1 MDGPWTKV
9 SHSYPLPAVSWEQL
23 VQLPLE
29 SLGLQPVAEQGW
41 IYASRPYAL
50 AGYSIQPRLFCS
62 VNRAS
67 DQLLVTIDRITV
79 HGLPQLGDGLKL
91 TGAIRFSEQS
101 SHTQV
106 EQSLGASTSTT
117 HLLGV
122 VPRSLLKP
130 LIQKALLAS
139 HQRMS
144 RTLQRR
150 LRQALGVQ

>member
-1 MDGPWTKV
+1 MDDLWTQV
-9 SHSYPLPAVSWEQL
+9 SHSYSLPAVSWEQL
-23 VQLPLE
+23 LQLPLE

-41 IYASRPYAL
+41 IYPSRPYAL
-50 AGYSIQPRLFCS
+50 AGYTIQPRLFCS
-62 VNRAS
+62 VSRSLQHLEVSINK
-67 DQLLVTIDRITV
+67 ITV

-91 TGAIRFSEQS
+91 SGAIRFSEQS
-101 SHTQV
+101 SHTRV
-106 EQSLGASTSTT
+106 EQSLGASTSSTS
-117 HLLGV
+117 LLAV

-150 LRQALGVQ
+150 LSQALGVQ

>member
-1 MDGPWTKV
+1 MDDPWTQV

-23 VQLPLE
+23 LQLPLE

-41 IYASRPYAL
+41 IYTSRPYAL
-50 AGYSIQPRLFCS
+50 AGHTIQPRLFCS
-62 VNRAS
+62 VSRS
-67 DQLLVTIDRITV
+67 SQHLEVSIDRIAV
-79 HGLPQLGDGLKL
+79 DGLPQLGDGLKL

-150 LRQALGVQ
+150 LSQALGAQ